1 MLSQPS
7 PVLKWAGGKTKLL
20 PQIRA
25 RYPQHLTQGKIDIYI
40 EPFLGGG
47 AVFFDLVNNFK
58 FKKAYLFDTN
68 PELIILY
75 KVIQHNV
82 DSLISELSQIE
93 VTYLALNE
101 PERKIYYY
109 SQRDRY
115 NNFDKQIDT
124 QSYCS
129 EWIQRAALTTFL
141 NKTCFNGLY
150 RVNRKGKFN
159 VPIGKYKNPRILDI
173 DNLRAVNQAFKIAHI
188 AQKDFAE
195 VLAIANNRT
204 FIYYDPPYRPISQT
218 ANFNSYS
225 AGEFND
231 REQLRLR
238 DVFVEASQLGVW
250 QMLSNSDPT
259 NCREDNFF
267 DDLYQ
272 QFKLERIPASRAIN
286 SKGDRRGKIQE
297 IIVTNY

>member
-20 PQIRA
+20 PQIRT
-25 RYPQHLTQGKIDIYI
+25 RYPQQLTQGKIDIYI
-40 EPFLGGG
+40 EPFCGGG

-58 FKKAYLFDTN
+58 FQQAYLFDTN

-75 KVIQHNV
+75 KVIQQDV
-82 DSLISELSQIE
+82 DSLIAELSQIA
-93 VTYLALNE
+93 VTYFALPE

-109 SQRDRY
+109 SQREKY
-115 NNFDKQIDT
+115 NTFDKQIDT
-124 QSYCS
+124 QNYCS
-129 EWIQRAALTTFL
+129 RWTRRAALTIFL

-150 RVNRKGKFN
+150 RVNSRGEFN
-159 VPIGKYKNPRILDI
+159 VPVGRYKNPRILDT
-173 DNLRAVNQAFKIAHI
+173 DNLRAVNRAFQIAHI

-195 VLAIANNRT
+195 VLTIANNKT
-204 FIYYDPPYRPISQT
+204 FIYYDPPYRPISKT
-218 ANFNSYS
+218 ASFNSYS

-259 NCREDNFF
+259 NYREDSFF
-267 DDLYQ
+267 DDLYR
-272 QFKLERIPASRAIN
+272 QFKLERIFASRAIN
-286 SKGDRRGKIQE
+286 SKGDSRGAIRE
-297 IIVTNY
+297 IIITNY